1 MKIRSIKVNAI
12 LSMIKQVCAI
22 IFPLITIPYVSRI
35 LEADNYGK
43 INFSSSIIS
52 YFILIAG
59 LGISSYAIREGAR
72 IRDEKTTFTKFSN
85 EIFSINILATVLSYI
100 LLVVVVFISTKL
112 QQYKLLLFIQSFA
125 IILNTLGADWI
136 NSVYEDYLYLSF
148 RYILIQIISLIALF
162 LFVHTP
168 NDYVIYAIIYVFS
181 SSGGNLFN
189 CFYIKK
195 YTDLRFT
202 FDINWKLHMKPI
214 MILFFNAIASTIYV
228 SSDTT
233 ILGYLRT
240 ENEVGIYGLA
250 AKIYLSVKQI
260 LNAIILVSIPRL
272 SSYLGNNQNGNY
284 QLLSTKI
291 LDSLFTIVIPCSLGL
306 FLLSDEIV
314 MLVGGSS
321 YSSGGVALQYL
332 SCALIFAVIA
342 GFYCCAVIIPFR
354 LEKVCIFASSISA
367 LVNIILNFVL
377 IPTMGFNGAAL
388 TTLLSEAI
396 ACIIYYFASKPIAHI
411 RLTKRIFISTIVG
424 SVGIMLICTILK
436 TFIHTNYIYV
446 MYCVVIS
453 GFQYFILQLLFENY
467 IIKHI
472 MLVIFNKIKAVVR

>member
-189 CFYIKK
+189 CFYI
-195 YTDLRFT
+195 R
-202 FDINWKLHMKPI
+202 
-214 MILFFNAIASTIYV
+214 
-228 SSDTT
+228 
-233 ILGYLRT
+233 
-240 ENEVGIYGLA
+240 
-250 AKIYLSVKQI
+250 
-260 LNAIILVSIPRL
+260 
-272 SSYLGNNQNGNY
+272 
-284 QLLSTKI
+284 
-291 LDSLFTIVIPCSLGL
+291 
-306 FLLSDEIV
+306 
-314 MLVGGSS
+314 
-321 YSSGGVALQYL
+321 
-332 SCALIFAVIA
+332 
-342 GFYCCAVIIPFR
+342 
-354 LEKVCIFASSISA
+354 
-367 LVNIILNFVL
+367 
-377 IPTMGFNGAAL
+377 
-388 TTLLSEAI
+388 
-396 ACIIYYFASKPIAHI
+396 HI
-411 RLTKRIFISTIVG
+411 
-424 SVGIMLICTILK
+424 
-436 TFIHTNYIYV
+436 
-446 MYCVVIS
+446 
-453 GFQYFILQLLFENY
+453 
-467 IIKHI
+467 
-472 MLVIFNKIKAVVR
+472 